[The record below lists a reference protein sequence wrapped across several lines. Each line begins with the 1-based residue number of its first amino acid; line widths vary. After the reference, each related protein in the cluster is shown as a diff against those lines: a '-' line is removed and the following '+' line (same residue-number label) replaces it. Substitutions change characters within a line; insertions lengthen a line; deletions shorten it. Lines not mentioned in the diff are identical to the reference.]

1 MPLRK
6 RSSPIHLN
14 VTLAGAIMIAAFPAS
29 AEFYSWVDEAGQTRI
44 SNIPPQGIREDGSVV
59 DTYHPY
65 SIIAQ
70 HARMREKLKQQAMS
84 IERAE
89 AESAARKDPVGKL
102 LPFSLDFLK
111 GLGE

>member
-1 MPLRK
+1 M
-6 RSSPIHLN
+6 
-14 VTLAGAIMIAAFPAS
+14 AAAIMIAAFPTS

-65 SIIAQ
+65 SIVAQ
-70 HARMREKLKQQAMS
+70 HARMREKLKQQAAS

-89 AESAARKDPVGKL
+89 AEVAARKDSGGKL

-111 GLGE
+111 GVGE

>member
-1 MPLRK
+1 MPIRK
-6 RSSPIHLN
+6 RCSPIHLKA
-14 VTLAGAIMIAAFPAS
+14 TMAAAIMIAAFPTS